1 MQDIW
6 NVNRIDVVSIISYP
20 CVSAFQKH
28 LSLSS
33 CAPLAQYFS
42 ANGYLVCD
50 YLKLHQISLLP
61 VFTPLVVSVTM
72 QLASC
77 ISVNILLLG
86 LSTCWCC
93 LLYVVNIGIKCM
105 FQCKSVAGG
114 WLRKE
119 GIVRHPYAFILEGGG
134 QLIQKLAWKDNFIG
148 HQHQGVGSGT
158 TKVLYIIGLH
168 NKLLSGH
175 LRFYYVMK
183 ITFELSH
190 HFTWCI
196 L

>member
-1 MQDIW
+1 M
-6 NVNRIDVVSIISYP
+6 
-20 CVSAFQKH
+20 SAFQKH

-42 ANGYLVCD
+42 ANGHLVCD

-119 GIVRHPYAFILEGGG
+119 GIVRHPYAFILEGGATNPKISMKR
-134 QLIQKLAWKDNFIG
+134 QLHRASTSRSWLG
-148 HQHQGVGSGT
+148 HHQSFVHYWST
-158 TKVLYIIGLH
+158 
-168 NKLLSGH
+168 
-175 LRFYYVMK
+175 
-183 ITFELSH
+183 
-190 HFTWCI
+190 
-196 L
+196 